1 MLGLSRSPITSDRS
15 VLAGELSPAL
25 PRPAHERAALRGT
38 AGLAALPAPV
48 SSTLLS
54 FPTGCRLQ
62 TSAQLLDFSRLSE
75 PRQTLHRL
83 PAWRSARPYV
93 GSVRR
98 SLTSA
103 LSPLIPTGS
112 APFPILIR
120 FSEILIRFSERA
132 DVREDS
138 DPGKRTW
145 MKSPTLH
152 GEGTPRVCLQRC
164 CSLGTRLGWRK
175 DGVVSEMKVRRCCSC

>member
-1 MLGLSRSPITSDRS
+1 MLGLSRSPITSDRL

-25 PRPAHERAALRGT
+25 PRPAHERAGLCGMV
-38 AGLAALPAPV
+38 GLAVLPAPPLSSAPPPTADSKLLPS
-48 SSTLLS
+48 SSTS
-54 FPTGCRLQ
+54 PDSPNPDRL
-62 TSAQLLDFSRLSE
+62 R
-75 PRQTLHRL
+75 
-83 PAWRSARPYV
+83 AWRSACPYI

-98 SLTSA
+98 GLTSA

-112 APFPILIR
+112 APFP
-120 FSEILIRFSERA
+120 ILIRFSERA

-152 GEGTPRVCLQRC
+152 GEGTPASVEQHRC
-164 CSLGTRLGWRK
+164 SMRTRRGRRK
-175 DGVVSEMKVRRCCSC
+175 DGVASETKVRRCCSLLVYWGEMWIR